1 MEIPV
6 QNLKVNTNVL
16 YHPRVSYD
24 WIISPRTVNH
34 FGWGYNQNNQT
45 GPDLTNGLQ
54 WGEKLGLKGIPNGA
68 FPTLRMESYN
78 FNRDPGDGFNR
89 FWHKTYVFTDTLSTV
104 KGRHNLKI
112 GGEYRRLSV
121 VDQTTSSSGVF
132 RFNRVE
138 TAFPSTALRAT
149 TGNSFASYLLG
160 LVNRGDGLISEIT
173 AHSLYGYLAGF
184 IQDDFKLRSNLTLN
198 LGLRW
203 DLFLPVTERNDYYSV
218 MDPTLP
224 NPGAG
229 GRLGAMV
236 FAGTGPNRAGRRR
249 LTEGIDYRA
258 FSPRLGLAWSLNR
271 RTVLRTGYGIS
282 YIGTAPLSGTGNW
295 SFSQGFQVFPSFQSQ
310 DQGLT
315 PAFNWGDGFPQN
327 FDRPPL
333 ISPAFGIG
341 QLVHMWAPDHHKPAY
356 RQDWNFGLQFQ
367 MAQDWLLDVN
377 YVGAKGTHLQ
387 SGLFNANQVHPRYLA
402 LRELLVRPISDPAVA
417 AAGFGLPYPGFRG
430 SLAQA
435 LRPFPQYTD
444 VGTFGVPGFS
454 IDSAPLGHSTY
465 HAMQAKVE
473 KQYTKG
479 LFLLASYTWAKS
491 LTDSN
496 SNWGGFFSSG
506 ARDRY
511 NRGLEK
517 GLSLFDVPHRVTTA
531 LNYELPVGAGRKLAG
546 GARGPIRKLLE
557 GWQVNAILTYQS
569 GFPLLAVAQNT
580 LPLFNTRNV
589 PDVVPGVPQARSTS
603 NFDPAKDRLLN
614 IGAFRNPAPFT
625 FGNAPSVLNARDFP
639 KFSEDF
645 GVVKRTYITEKAN
658 VEFRFEMFNAFN
670 RVVFGFGRFGG
681 GATNVSTPVNFGR
694 VSSQENAARQGQFAL
709 RINF

>member
-271 RTVLRTGYGIS
+271 RTVLRTGYG
-282 YIGTAPLSGTGNW
+282 TVTLERAHCPARETGA
-295 SFSQGFQVFPSFQSQ
+295 SRRDSRYFPRSNRR
-310 DQGLT
+310 T
-315 PAFNWGDGFPQN
+315 
-327 FDRPPL
+327 
-333 ISPAFGIG
+333 
-341 QLVHMWAPDHHKPAY
+341 
-356 RQDWNFGLQFQ
+356 
-367 MAQDWLLDVN
+367 
-377 YVGAKGTHLQ
+377 
-387 SGLFNANQVHPRYLA
+387 
-402 LRELLVRPISDPAVA
+402 
-417 AAGFGLPYPGFRG
+417 RG
-430 SLAQA
+430 
-435 LRPFPQYTD
+435 
-444 VGTFGVPGFS
+444 
-454 IDSAPLGHSTY
+454 
-465 HAMQAKVE
+465 
-473 KQYTKG
+473 
-479 LFLLASYTWAKS
+479 
-491 LTDSN
+491 
-496 SNWGGFFSSG
+496 
-506 ARDRY
+506 
-511 NRGLEK
+511 
-517 GLSLFDVPHRVTTA
+517 
-531 LNYELPVGAGRKLAG
+531 
-546 GARGPIRKLLE
+546 
-557 GWQVNAILTYQS
+557 
-569 GFPLLAVAQNT
+569 
-580 LPLFNTRNV
+580 
-589 PDVVPGVPQARSTS
+589 
-603 NFDPAKDRLLN
+603 
-614 IGAFRNPAPFT
+614 
-625 FGNAPSVLNARDFP
+625 
-639 KFSEDF
+639 
-645 GVVKRTYITEKAN
+645 
-658 VEFRFEMFNAFN
+658 
-670 RVVFGFGRFGG
+670 
-681 GATNVSTPVNFGR
+681 
-694 VSSQENAARQGQFAL
+694 
-709 RINF
+709 